1 MISADEI
8 REAFLSYFE
17 MKGHKRVQSASLVPK
32 SDPTLLFTNA
42 GMNQFKDVF
51 LGLDRREYTRAASSQ
66 KCMRVSGKHNDLEQ
80 VGRTPRHHTFFE
92 MLGNFS
98 FGDYFKKEAIRFSW
112 ELCTEVY
119 SLEKE
124 KLFITVV
131 EEDEE
136 ALRIWRDEVG
146 VPLSRIIKC
155 GEKENFWAMGDTGP
169 CGPCSELHYDLGSRI
184 GDDTSPFG
192 EDNDRFVEIWNLVFM
207 QYNRDAD
214 GKMHPLPSPSIDT
227 GMGLERIACVMQGT
241 SSNYETDLFRP
252 IIEEASRLTETEYGK
267 DEDLDTSLRI
277 LADHSR
283 ACMFLIDDG
292 VIPGNEGRGYVLRK
306 ILRRAIR
313 HGRMLGME
321 QPFLYTLTALVGELM
336 GVSYPE
342 LLKSRDYAAKVVKYE
357 EERFSATLT
366 HGMNLLEEVFR
377 ETEDRGENVV
387 PGRALFRLY
396 DTDGFPFAL
405 AVEIAAERGLTINE
419 ADFQKELEKQRERAR
434 ATWKG
439 DETTLPKIYRDL
451 ASKDLSTEFTGYDST
466 TDVAGRVLAIAKD
479 EREVSILRQG
489 ETGDVVLDRTPFYS
503 EAGGQVADLG
513 FFENDLCQA
522 EVLDVQNPVSGL
534 RVHRT
539 RILHGELLVGAEV
552 MSTVNSSLRSQTAA
566 NHTATHLLQ
575 AALRDVLGEHV
586 KQSGSLVAPDRLRF
600 DFSHFKPLTASETA
614 EIEKRVNDRIR
625 QNIAVRTEIRD
636 LDDAIGEGA
645 TALFGEKYDE
655 KVRVV
660 SIPGCSMELCGGTH
674 VQSTG
679 EISLFKIVS
688 EASIAA
694 GIRRIE
700 AITGSAALNRFLEDE
715 KILDEMSQNLQVGRE
730 DLLSAVQRIA
740 RDLKESNKRVEKLQ
754 FDLARKDSGDPLD
767 SARQVDDVKVLTR
780 RVENLDRNGLRQLA
794 DQLKNRLESGIVVL
808 GTVTNGGVSLV
819 AMVTDDL
826 TGRIK
831 ANELIQQIAT
841 FVGGGGGGK
850 AEMAE
855 AGGKR
860 VDGLEDALRETY
872 RVVARSLKK
881 SGEE

>member
-124 KLFITVV
+124 KLFITVF

-396 DTDGFPFAL
+396 DTYGFPFDL